1 MLTKRIIEELKE
13 RTQDIYIHDD
23 IPWVVGYSGGKDSTA
38 ALQLVW
44 YSLQELPERERMRKP
59 VYVIST
65 DTQVEQPLVANWV
78 NRSHEL
84 MRAAAEEQRMPI
96 RPTRLL
102 PDVGKSYWVNLIG
115 RGYPLPRPLFRWCTS
130 RLKIEPSNR
139 FILDV
144 VKTFGE
150 TILVLG
156 TRRAESSRRAG
167 NMALYESKRTRK
179 WLSPNG
185 SLPNSYVYTPLEDW
199 TTDDVWLFLMQYEN
213 PWGCSNKDLLTMY
226 RGATADGE
234 CPLVLDTSTPS
245 CGNSRFGCWVC
256 TLVSQDKSMEAMIA
270 NDEEKAWM
278 TPLLE
283 LRNEIASVDEKGKI
297 NDRSHRDY
305 RRMDGTIKLKGGRA
319 VPGPYVKEWREYI
332 LRRLLTVQVEVRRT
346 APPELRDIT
355 LITHDQ
361 LREIRRIWV
370 VEKHEFD
377 DSLPRIYESAT
388 GRPYPHTDELA
399 TKPFGR
405 EEWQILEEMTGS
417 NHVRRELLASI
428 LNIEQ
433 RHGTALSKRSVTQ
446 QLETVLRR
454 CFYESEQDA
463 VEYQK
468 RRDAIKSGPKQQSLY
483 EYDDLP
489 EEDLTANDNPSD

>member
-1 MLTKRIIEELKE
+1 
-13 RTQDIYIHDD
+13 
-23 IPWVVGYSGGKDSTA
+23 
-38 ALQLVW
+38 
-44 YSLQELPERERMRKP
+44 
-59 VYVIST
+59 
-65 DTQVEQPLVANWV
+65 
-78 NRSHEL
+78 
-84 MRAAAEEQRMPI
+84 
-96 RPTRLL
+96 
-102 PDVGKSYWVNLIG
+102 
-115 RGYPLPRPLFRWCTS
+115 
-130 RLKIEPSNR
+130 
-139 FILDV
+139 
-144 VKTFGE
+144 
-150 TILVLG
+150 
-156 TRRAESSRRAG
+156 
-167 NMALYESKRTRK
+167 MALYESKRTRK